1 MVVIEPIQ
9 TLSYNSFSFAL
20 HNVIDHI
27 PQGEMPR
34 PGSPVLDFVSSLAHD
49 DVHSDE
55 VEQLHLIPREVVE
68 NTKVSYATVALSD
81 VVEQE
86 HSQPRGLVESPKFLD
101 ATATHL
107 SPLAH
112 NDVLESYFELVSSAG
127 MELALVHTDHHV
139 VEHDDVHS
147 SSPTG
152 PFRTSFLETVTEE
165 RSQIESFVQ
174 DVAPDSLA

>member
-1 MVVIEPIQ
+1 M
-9 TLSYNSFSFAL
+9 
-20 HNVIDHI
+20 
-27 PQGEMPR
+27 
-34 PGSPVLDFVSSLAHD
+34 
-49 DVHSDE
+49 
-55 VEQLHLIPREVVE
+55 
-68 NTKVSYATVALSD
+68 
-81 VVEQE
+81 
-86 HSQPRGLVESPKFLD
+86 D

-127 MELALVHTDHHV
+127 MELAPVHTDHHV

-165 RSQIESFVQ
+165 MSQIESFVQ
-174 DVAPDSLA
+174 DTAPDSLAQTTHEVVHSNPRIQYDMELWRHIREYD